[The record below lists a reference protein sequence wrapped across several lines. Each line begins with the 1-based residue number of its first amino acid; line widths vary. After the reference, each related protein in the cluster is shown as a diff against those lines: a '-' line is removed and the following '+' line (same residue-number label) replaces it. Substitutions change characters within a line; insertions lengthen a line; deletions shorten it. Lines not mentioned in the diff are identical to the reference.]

1 MLSETQIERL
11 TLKKKKASIIYTDI
25 IQNYSWY
32 KNDTI
37 LAQNISHYDEDSEI
51 QNKKKKVLMLQDL
64 FIVVESDHF
73 ICEQRAV

>member
-1 MLSETQIERL
+1 MLSETQIESL
-11 TLKKKKASIIYTDI
+11 ILKKASIIYTDI

-37 LAQNISHYDEDSEI
+37 LAQNISHYHEYSEI

-73 ICEQRAV
+73 ICEHRAV